1 MTRGLVVTASV
12 ALALAALVAWT
23 DPFRPEA
30 DQAPPAARFDA
41 FGRLIAYAGKEEAA
55 CPPQDARTAVIFA
68 IGQSNVAN
76 FGAARLAS
84 AHGARVVNFFD
95 GSCWV
100 ARSPLY
106 GADQTFGEPLTPL
119 GDGLIANGAADR
131 VVLAVAAIGGRPIA
145 HFAREDLRPMLEAA
159 IASLAARYRPT
170 AIIWHQGESDLALG
184 TSADSYKRDFGAIVA
199 RLRAQ
204 WPDAPILVSVSTKC
218 LPMFP
223 GWRADNAIAQAQR
236 ELVDPARRIL
246 AGVDTDAL
254 FSEADRSDACHM
266 SRSGQEKFAAA
277 YAGLVAKASTAGGQV
292 SSEPFRASA
301 APAR

>member
-1 MTRGLVVTASV
+1 MKGGLVATAAV
-12 ALALAALVAWT
+12 ALALAALAAWN
-23 DPFRPEA
+23 DPFQPEA
-30 DQAPPAARFDA
+30 DMAPPPAQFDG
-41 FGRLIAYAGKEEAA
+41 FGRLVAYAGKEAAA
-55 CPPQDARTAVIFA
+55 CPPQDARTAVILA

-95 GSCWV
+95 GSCWI

-131 VVLAVAAIGGRPIA
+131 VVLAVAAIGGRSIGY
-145 HFAREDLRPMLEAA
+145 FASGPLRPMLDAT
-159 IASLAARYRPT
+159 IASLAKRYKPT
-170 AIIWHQGESDLALG
+170 AIIWHQGESDLALA
-184 TSADSYKRDFGAIVA
+184 TSAQDYKRDFDTVAA

-204 WPDAPILVSVSTKC
+204 WPDTPILVSVATKC

-254 FSEADRSDACHM
+254 FGDADRSDACHM
-266 SRSGQEKFAAA
+266 SKSGQENFAAA
-277 YAGLVAKASTAGGQV
+277 YAALIAKVAAASRQT

>member
-1 MTRGLVVTASV
+1 MKRGLAVTACG
-12 ALALAALVAWT
+12 ALALAALAVWT
-23 DPFRPEA
+23 DPLRPAA
-30 DQAPPAARFDA
+30 DKAPPPAQFDA
-41 FGRLIAYAGKEEAA
+41 FGRLVAYAGKEEAA
-55 CPPQDARTAVIFA
+55 CPAQDARTAVILA
-68 IGQSNVAN
+68 IGQSNIAN

-95 GSCWV
+95 GACWV

-145 HFAREDLRPMLEAA
+145 HFAGAPLRPMLDATIAA
-159 IASLAARYRPT
+159 LAQRYRPT
-170 AIIWHQGESDLALG
+170 AIIWHQGESDLALA
-184 TSADSYKRDFGAIVA
+184 TPADDYKRDFGAIVA
-199 RLRAQ
+199 QLRAQ

-236 ELVDPARRIL
+236 DLVDPARRIF
-246 AGVDTDAL
+246 AGIDTDAL
-254 FSEADRSDACHM
+254 FADADRSDACHM
-266 SRSGQEKFAAA
+266 SKSGQLKFAAA
-277 YAGLVAKASTAGGQV
+277 YAERISRLSTAGGQL
-292 SSEPFRASA
+292 SSEPFKASA

>member
-1 MTRGLVVTASV
+1 MKRGLVVTACV
-12 ALALAALVAWT
+12 ALALAALIAWI

-30 DQAPPAARFDA
+30 DKAPPAAQFDA
-41 FGRLIAYAGKEEAA
+41 FGRLVAYAGKDEAA
-55 CPPQDARTAVIFA
+55 CPPQDARTAVILA

-106 GADQTFGEPLTPL
+106 GADQSFGEPLTPL

-131 VVLAVAAIGGRPIA
+131 VVLAVAAIGGRPVA
-145 HFAREDLRPMLEAA
+145 HFAGAPLRPMLASTIAA
-159 IASLAARYRPT
+159 LARRYRPT

-184 TSADSYKRDFGAIVA
+184 TSTEDYKRDFGAIVTQ
-199 RLRAQ
+199 LRAQ
-204 WPDAPILVSVSTKC
+204 WPDAPVFVSVTTKC

-246 AGVDTDAL
+246 AGIDTDML
-254 FSEADRSDACHM
+254 FDDADRSDACHM
-266 SRSGQEKFAAA
+266 AKSGQLKFAAA
-277 YAGLVAKASTAGGQV
+277 YAGLIARVSAAGGQV
-292 SSEPFRASA
+292 SSEPFKASA